1 MIPINDVAWK
11 CVYRIFKNDK
21 NADCNLLTEPAFRG
35 INVIF
40 RIKVEP
46 PIFTTRLGQG
56 FNLSFADIYF
66 LLLLTKQNSD
76 DTIYGKTPDDCY
88 QDYKP
93 VYSKN
98 SLLR

>member
-46 PIFTTRLGQG
+46 PIFTTSLG
-56 FNLSFADIYF
+56 FNLSFTDIYF
-66 LLLLTKQNSD
+66 VLFCWQNKISMAHF
-76 DTIYGKTPDDCY
+76 TVLEK
-88 QDYKP
+88 
-93 VYSKN
+93 
-98 SLLR
+98 